1 MYFEPKSRDF
11 DGNKPTQAELG
22 LAWLGLPFSKWKQAV
37 QAESS
42 RVKPR
47 QAESSQAAWLGL
59 VKPKS
64 TDFDGLD
71 GLVKR
76 LGLAWLAFFEVETSR
91 VKPRP
96 KPKTKPTQAELGW
109 I

>member
-1 MYFEPKSRDF
+1 MDFE
-11 DGNKPTQAELG
+11 
-22 LAWLGLPFSKWKQAV
+22 
-37 QAESS
+37 
-42 RVKPR
+42 
-47 QAESSQAAWLGL
+47 
-59 VKPKS
+59 PKS

-96 KPKTKPTQAELGW
+96 KPKTKPTQAELGLAW
-109 I
+109 LGLPFSKCKQAVQADRLGSTPSHPSHPSRGKRTSLQ

>member
-1 MYFEPKSRDF
+1 MHQPAD
-11 DGNKPTQAELG
+11 PLG
-22 LAWLGLPFSKWKQAV
+22 
-37 QAESS
+37 
-42 RVKPR
+42 
-47 QAESSQAAWLGL
+47 SSQAKPSPAKPLAYGL
-59 VKPKS
+59 
-64 TDFDGLD
+64 DGLD

-76 LGLAWLAFFEVETSR
+76 LGLAWLAIFEVETSR